1 MLFLLLSAVN
11 LPTILIALL
20 ILAAFVAVIVR
31 GVRKRRQGGGCG
43 CGCSGCGGAC
53 ACKPN
58 KPEN

>member
-1 MLFLLLSAVN
+1 MPFLLLSAVN

-20 ILAAFVAVIVR
+20 ILAAFFAVIVR

-43 CGCSGCGGAC
+43 CGCSGCCGAC

>member
-1 MLFLLLSAVN
+1 MPFLLLSAVN

-31 GVRKRRQGGGCG
+31 GVRKRRQG

>member
-1 MLFLLLSAVN
+1 MPFLLLAAVN

-31 GVRKRRQGGGCG
+31 GMRKRRQGGGCG
-43 CGCSGCGGAC
+43 CGGAC
-53 ACKPN
+53 ACEPN